1 MLQKYY
7 TTKLFYNK
15 YLYKLRVKSTI
26 ASLFRGLNLG
36 YVKSKLDAMQREA
49 ESEMPISCPFN
60 QLARRKNNSIDL
72 ETFMDACV
80 VYNALEKNKSNAMV
94 RCEGYNLDMYS
105 NEPDWLHK
113 LQTQVSAVQWHEPEN
128 DEIFNYLIDNA
139 NTKII
144 DGDVEWE
151 FKAILGKKV
160 DESVPLMSIDITT
173 TVKTIGPKKLSRY
186 HFFFFPV
193 KRLMA
198 SKNRLSLN
206 HLMNWSAIFRI
217 PFSIGDLENPLKKIN
232 KPKIMSNVGN
242 RKSNS
247 TF

>member
-26 ASLFRGLNLG
+26 ASMFRGLNLG

-49 ESEMPISCPFN
+49 ESELPISCPFN
-60 QLARRKNNSIDL
+60 HLARRKNMTIDL

-160 DESVPLMSIDITT
+160 DPNFADYCENNPD
-173 TVKTIGPKKLSRY
+173 G
-186 HFFFFPV
+186 
-193 KRLMA
+193 
-198 SKNRLSLN
+198 
-206 HLMNWSAIFRI
+206 FRI
-217 PFSIGDLENPLKKIN
+217 GNVAKRVVRNNHFAEGFYFYAKNERYLMLAKIALGGQIRRIIKYVSRNDLHK
-232 KPKIMSNVGN
+232 
-242 RKSNS
+242 
-247 TF
+247 